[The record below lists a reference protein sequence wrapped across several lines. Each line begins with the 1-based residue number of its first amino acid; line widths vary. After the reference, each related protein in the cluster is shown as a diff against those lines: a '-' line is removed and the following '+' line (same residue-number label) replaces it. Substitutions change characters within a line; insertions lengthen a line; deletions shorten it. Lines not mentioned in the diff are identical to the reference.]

1 MTVEKIAVLA
11 ATDRPHAGQ
20 DGAFWGDILFRFD
33 ADGTGW
39 AYDARPL
46 DTAGPEA
53 AVELPR
59 LAVFHTDPGDAV
71 VPHFNAVAFGSEYY
85 AAGDEFP
92 LLYANLYNNYAAQA
106 DRREGVCCVY
116 RLQRTADSFT
126 MTLVQVIRIGF
137 VKDAALWCSPGE
149 KADVRPYGNFVI
161 DRQKN
166 ILYAFTMRDA
176 AYRTR
181 YFAFALPKLADG
193 VYSAEY
199 GVNVVTL
206 TPEDI
211 RACFDTEYHRYVQG
225 ACCHE
230 GKIYSSEGFDVTPP
244 PALRV
249 IDPAAEQQLVHMDL
263 AQLGFEAEAEWI
275 DFRGDICYYSDAP
288 GNVYR
293 VDFAL

>member
-1 MTVEKIAVLA
+1 MTIEKIAVLA
-11 ATDRPHAGQ
+11 ATGRFDAGQ
-20 DGAFWGDILFRFD
+20 DGAFWGDILFRFH
-33 ADGTGW
+33 ADGSGW

-46 DTAGPEA
+46 DTAGPN
-53 AVELPR
+53 AVAELPR
-59 LAVFHTDPGDAV
+59 LAEFHTEPGDAV
-71 VPHFNAVAFGSEYY
+71 VPHFNAVVFGSEYY
-85 AAGDEFP
+85 AEGDEFP

-116 RLQRTADSFT
+116 RLQRKADSFA

-137 VKDAALWCSPGE
+137 VQDAALWCSPGE
-149 KADVRPYGNFVI
+149 KTDVRPYGNFVI

-176 AYRTR
+176 ANRTR
-181 YFAFALPKLADG
+181 YFSFALPKLADG

-211 RACFDTEYHRYVQG
+211 CGCFDTEYHRYIQG

-230 GKIYSSEGFDVTPP
+230 GKIYSSEGFDETPP
-244 PALRV
+244 PTLRV
-249 IDPAAEQQLVHMDL
+249 IDPATERQLVCMDL
-263 AQLGFEAEAEWI
+263 AQRGFPAEAEWI
-275 DFRGDICYYSDAP
+275 DFRSGICYYSDAP

-293 VDFAL
+293 VDFAF